1 MISMSEEEMNKVDT
15 RFWVTLEAEIE
26 SEERGDI
33 AGAYTTDH
41 WQEYRNLPEET
52 RNQVYYFLWDN
63 YQLEGLMEMS
73 FEEVLAL
80 AQKDEACLE

>member
-1 MISMSEEEMNKVDT
+1 MISMSKEEMRKVDT

-26 SEERGDI
+26 SEERGYI

-52 RNQVYYFLWDN
+52 QNLIYDLLWDN
-63 YQLEGLMEMS
+63 YQLEGLMDMS

-80 AQKDEACLE
+80 ANRK

>member
-1 MISMSEEEMNKVDT
+1 MTSMSEEEMRKVDT
-15 RFWVTLEAEIE
+15 RFWVTLEAEE
-26 SEERGDI
+26 LAEEKSSI
-33 AGAYTTDH
+33 VGAYTTDH
-41 WQEYRNLPEET
+41 WQEYRKLPEET

-80 AQKDEACLE
+80 AQKGEACLE